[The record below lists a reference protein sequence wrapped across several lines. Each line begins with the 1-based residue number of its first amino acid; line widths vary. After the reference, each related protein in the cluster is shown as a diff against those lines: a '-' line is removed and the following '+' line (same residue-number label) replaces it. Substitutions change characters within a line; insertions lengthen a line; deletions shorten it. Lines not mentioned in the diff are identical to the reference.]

1 MNGRAVLEGSLS
13 FINLSELFQ
22 ILGGNNSTGTLRII
36 SQYAPNPG
44 VIYFVKGNPINATN
58 GSLRGLEAVYSL
70 FGWTDGKFEFAQE
83 IAQVDRI
90 IKNSRMEIVLD
101 ALRML
106 DDGAIKKLGPAS
118 LEAMPQGKRGLAP
131 GKKSNLPVIKGS
143 MVDYLYIVQEEEYND
158 GRVVVKEA
166 SHGKW
171 IWVILEGTATV
182 TRETPQ
188 GPLTVARLGEG
199 SFIGAFSSL
208 LFKDIARSATVTAEG
223 DMRLGLLD
231 TQRLAGE
238 FRTLSSDFRNALVS
252 LDRRRKMVT
261 DRAVEWYLKKPPM
274 ALPKGCEVLIPA
286 GSSSAG
292 AYAMEEGEVYVVGES
307 ENTALPLVVLK
318 KDDIFGNIPLI
329 DMGHEPRN
337 AMIVAPKGIK
347 ANKLDPREFEKT
359 YNQLSGTFKS
369 MIYCI
374 CTSIALTT
382 RLAYLF
388 RKGK

>member
-1 MNGRAVLEGSLS
+1 MNGKAVLEGSLG
-13 FINLSELFQ
+13 FINLAELFQ
-22 ILGGNNSTGTLRII
+22 ILGGNNSTGTLRVV

-44 VIYFVKGNPINATN
+44 VIYFVKGNPVNATN

-70 FGWTDGKFEFAQE
+70 FGCTDGKFEFAQE
-83 IAQVDRI
+83 NVQVDRT

-118 LEAMPQGKRGLAP
+118 LEAMPQGKQGLAP
-131 GKKSNLPVIKGS
+131 GKKSNLPLIKGS

-182 TRETPQ
+182 TRETPL

-199 SFIGAFSSL
+199 SFIGTFTSL
-208 LFKDIARSATVTAEG
+208 LFQDIARSATVTAEG
-223 DMRLGLLD
+223 DARLGLLD

-238 FRTLSSDFRNALVS
+238 FRTLSNNFRNALVS
-252 LDRRRKMVT
+252 LDRRLKMVT
-261 DRAVEWYLKKPPM
+261 DRAVEWFQKKPPM

-286 GSSSAG
+286 SSSSAA
-292 AYAMEEGEVYVVGES
+292 AYAMEDGEAYVIGQS
-307 ENTALPLVVLK
+307 ENTPC
-318 KDDIFGNIPLI
+318 
-329 DMGHEPRN
+329 R
-337 AMIVAPKGIK
+337 
-347 ANKLDPREFEKT
+347 
-359 YNQLSGTFKS
+359 SWS
-369 MIYCI
+369 
-374 CTSIALTT
+374 
-382 RLAYLF
+382 
-388 RKGK
+388 

>member
-13 FINLSELFQ
+13 FINLAELFQ
-22 ILGGNNSTGTLRII
+22 ILGGNNSTGVLRVI

-70 FGWTDGKFEFAQE
+70 FGWTEGKFEFAQE
-83 IAQVDRI
+83 NVQVDRV

-106 DDGAIKKLGPAS
+106 DDRAIKKLGPAS
-118 LEAMPQGKRGLAP
+118 LEGIPQGKRGLAP

-143 MVDYLYIVQEEEYND
+143 MVDYLYIVQEEEYID
-158 GRVVVKEA
+158 GRVVVREA

-182 TRETPQ
+182 TKETPQ
-188 GPLTVARLGEG
+188 GPLSVARLGEG
-199 SFIGAFSSL
+199 SYIGAFSSL
-208 LFKDIARSATVTAEG
+208 LFHDIARTATVTAEG
-223 DMRLGLLD
+223 DVRLGLLD

-238 FRTLSSDFRNALVS
+238 FRTLSNDFRNALLS
-252 LDRRRKMVT
+252 LDRRRRMVT
-261 DRAVEWYLKKPPM
+261 DRAVEWFLKKPLM

-292 AYAMEEGEVYVVGES
+292 VYAVEEGEAYVIGQS
-307 ENTALPLVVLK
+307 ENTPLPLVVLK

-329 DMGHEPRN
+329 DVGHEPRN
-337 AMIVAPKGIK
+337 AMIVAPKGTK
-347 ANKLDPREFEKT
+347 ANKLDPREFENT
-359 YNQLSGTFKS
+359 YNQLSGTFRS
-369 MIYCI
+369 MIYCVS
-374 CTSIALTT
+374 TSIALTT